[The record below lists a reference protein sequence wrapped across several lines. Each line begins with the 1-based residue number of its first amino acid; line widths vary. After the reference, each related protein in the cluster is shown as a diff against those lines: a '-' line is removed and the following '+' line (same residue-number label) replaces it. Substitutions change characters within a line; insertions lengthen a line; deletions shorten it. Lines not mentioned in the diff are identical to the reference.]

1 MITYTNLEEIVA
13 KGALNQKGGLKY
25 SDLILRGLISYYV
38 PFLPLE
44 RKHVKMCA
52 TAEASKRGLQLSQEL
67 LDKVAN
73 SMAYWPEDTLKFSS
87 FGCRGVDKKVE
98 LVLER
103 NRKEL

>member
-52 TAEASKRGLQLSQEL
+52 TAEASKLGLQLCQEL
-67 LDKVAN
+67 LDKVADR
-73 SMAYWPEDTLKFSS
+73 MTYGPEGNLKFSNS
-87 FGCRGVDKKVE
+87 GCRGVDKKVALVVGRYRDE
-98 LVLER
+98 L
-103 NRKEL
+103 